1 MGNACQS
8 DANKAEVNT
17 EVSNVMGSPM
27 PGMAGS
33 APITDPAALP
43 GFEQQPLSRPADHS
57 HAIAPPCAA
66 PCEPCGASPAFPVAM
81 PFDSSPAFGGMEVH
95 EEYGMGHV
103 QPAEFFQERVCE
115 GPNCPKPTHEEI
127 APGQYR
133 DLATGEIIY
142 AENYVAPQSGE
153 DAIVRKSNG
162 ETVRLSV
169 NGSQHRMSAG
179 SRMPNRMSAG
189 SRRPVSYNGSVQQGS
204 NNLIVAAA
212 MEVEEPK
219 EAETEEPAQPKEEAP
234 KKKKRRGL
242 FRRRKNRGGD
252 DY

>member
-1 MGNACQS
+1 MGNSCQS

-33 APITDPAALP
+33 APAALP

-57 HAIAPPCAA
+57 HAIAPCAA
-66 PCEPCGASPAFPVAM
+66 PPCDVQCGSSPIPIAM
-81 PFDSSPAFGGMEVH
+81 PFNSSPVITGI

-179 SRMPNRMSAG
+179 SR
-189 SRRPVSYNGSVQQGS
+189 RPVSYNGSVQQGS

-212 MEVEEPK
+212 MEVEEPQ
-219 EAETEEPAQPKEEAP
+219 EAAKEEPAQPEEEAP